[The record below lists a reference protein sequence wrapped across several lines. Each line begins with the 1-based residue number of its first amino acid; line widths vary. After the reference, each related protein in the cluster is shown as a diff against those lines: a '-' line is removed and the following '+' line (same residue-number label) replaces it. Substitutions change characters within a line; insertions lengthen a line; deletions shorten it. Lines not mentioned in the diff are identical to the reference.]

1 MLSPNKKDDESFFVW
16 VGSEGGCYV
25 VEILWKLFMFEGHLV
40 VPEMLF
46 VSTLSVNRVLNVT
59 WPYSYLP
66 RLVSQPSKF
75 LKKYFHCDLYLK

>member
-1 MLSPNKKDDESFFVW
+1 
-16 VGSEGGCYV
+16 
-25 VEILWKLFMFEGHLV
+25 MFEGHLV

-46 VSTLSVNRVLNVT
+46 GSTLSVNRVLNVT